1 MVFINNFDMSIKL
14 EVEKNLY
21 ILLELNVILIKI
33 LSGFLFNSYV
43 SNVFNF
49 TIYGSF

>member
-1 MVFINNFDMSIKL
+1 MSIKL
-14 EVEKNLY
+14 EVEKKLY

-33 LSGFLFNSYV
+33 LSCFLFDSYV

-49 TIYGSF
+49 IIFGSF